1 MTGTPTQHEVRTPA
15 PAGDHRLGQAR
26 TEVLAEM
33 ARADAKA
40 GALLTVLGLP
50 LAILIAAVPG
60 RSLPAAVLGMVAAG
74 TAGLAVAMSLALA
87 VIRPRLG
94 GATHGFYLHW
104 ATCTTA
110 HEITTG
116 LTDDRS
122 AAHIAL
128 LSRMVRRKY
137 KLLRHAI
144 DITAG
149 ALGALFL
156 ALVMALVLS

>member
-1 MTGTPTQHEVRTPA
+1 MTANPTPEEVRTPV
-15 PAGDHRLGQAR
+15 PASDHRLGQAR

-60 RSLPAAVLGMVAAG
+60 RGLPAAALVMVAVG

-94 GATHGFYLHW
+94 GAMSGSYLHW

-110 HEITTG
+110 HEITAD
-116 LTDDRS
+116 LTDDHS

-137 KLLRHAI
+137 TLLHYAI

-156 ALVMALVLS
+156 ALVLALVLS